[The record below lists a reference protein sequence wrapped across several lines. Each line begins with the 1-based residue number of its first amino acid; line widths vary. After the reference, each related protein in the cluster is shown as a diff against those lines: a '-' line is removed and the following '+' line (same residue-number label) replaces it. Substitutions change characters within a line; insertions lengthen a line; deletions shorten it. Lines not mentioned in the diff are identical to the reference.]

1 MTPTLN
7 TILYV
12 EDEPDIRT
20 VAQLALE
27 TVGGFTLRVC
37 GSGEEAV
44 EIGPAFKPDLI
55 LLDVM
60 MPGMD
65 GPDYAGIS
73 AQGPFH
79 AGYPGDI
86 HDGQGPAQRDPAI
99 PRSGSTGCHR
109 QTFRPDDAGRAGAE
123 HLGASL

>member
-65 GPDYAGIS
+65 GPTTLAALRKDPSMQDTPVTAKVQQYRDLGALDVI
-73 AQGPFH
+73 AKPF
-79 AGYPGDI
+79 
-86 HDGQGPAQRDPAI
+86 
-99 PRSGSTGCHR
+99 
-109 QTFRPDDAGRAGAE
+109 PDDAGRAGAE
-123 HLGASL
+123 HLGTCL